1 MSLTS
6 WFLVSDGG
14 TRHRLPREMIFVG
27 RDDCELMLQSRSVD
41 KQHAVINYEA
51 ASDEHKVK
59 DLGSLNGTFVN
70 DVRIQEQQY
79 VTLKIDDKLRFG
91 YDTNLFTVMQGELHV
106 PEEALRHE
114 KFSSQLQLTV
124 KASSTVKST
133 RNSETTAAESG
144 KEGMVKP
151 PKQLPKQEDKIGD
164 IGVVPRGTPLYGQP
178 SWWGDVDDENAA
190 KHDAKTLDRR
200 QFKCDPGNKD
210 VVKTQIVPGTMAQNS
225 TVQEPSYF
233 EIPSKEAISAGM
245 GINDS
250 LPTTEEG
257 ATVTSTAPVPEGSTH
272 GHASFTID
280 FDTVAASR
288 GKDRSTKD
296 DQDHHVRPKRGAGE
310 ELSALQSA
318 MIAAE
323 VKVADWLAQNELPLA
338 LSESVAE
345 DDGDSVKSDV
355 PVQLRNLR
363 GSKHEDGTQSDSENA
378 FSEQLSSRR
387 AIIPDIGRTG
397 VHKTEGNFCRKED
410 HFQNKP
416 FVTLKK
422 MPPVGG
428 EVGQRRNYPSPC
440 RSRAIPSQRGNDRTR
455 ESSHRSQADDQSDR
469 GTYTIEL
476 ENCNTEKEKARLMID
491 KVFGVE
497 DTNLA
502 LTKLRYTEHQR
513 DSGSI
518 CPRAGAI
525 DSRHLGQVLP
535 DDLVVVGGP
544 RWVSQWASLAASH
557 IRTDPEGSGAEST
570 MFATDEK
577 GNNTEPRV
585 PRRSNSFV
593 SSCQSQPKKT
603 HPKVPS
609 ENSEMDTVTTEEEW
623 SQHRNITPSS
633 ETQAQELQGKD
644 NQLHEMCRT
653 RQRVAR
659 VNASTGG
666 TRVNK
671 QTTTKGHERGH
682 NICQQIPYTRTGSG
696 EKNHENESGKSRREE
711 KEKSAKPL
719 LRQESF
725 TVERSNA
732 NIPLELIPCIDD
744 PHTTSQGKQ
753 IGSINEDILLKD
765 SEAVTVFLENTLS
778 DLADPASYSLEGSV
792 SPESDI
798 DTTSTV
804 SQAGGEVGCKKKV
817 SRPIHGTANKNT
829 SDTKLRSHTCAPTH
843 SQSRAWTSLDLTDD
857 DLNASLKDPQPRCW
871 GQTRL
876 RTETSSRTKGAK
888 TRTAAAAFSSSRPA
902 SLPQP
907 RPTRASL
914 LRRARLGDST
924 DPDLADID
932 RVSVASEASTASSA
946 SRPSANRRTL
956 SRIEALA
963 QPRKPRVSSPSARS
977 DSEATSRRTRVL
989 VSRPGSDSALRLGL
1003 QSTAVSGLRGRTNST
1018 SKLPDKSAGNLYVH
1032 KTPTAGGRW
1041 RRVPIEY
1048 VSTSEDEFGSN
1059 HHSTKNTRSR
1069 LMAPCATQLGGS
1081 APALQN
1087 AGGISL
1093 PIQQSNREQDDYM
1106 KDWTAHSEEIAR
1118 ISQDLAKDLAMLAQE
1133 IHDVAGEID
1142 SVSPSSAP
1150 SVLVEDRVFIDGVG
1164 TAQDSSSKVVE
1175 MRSCRTSNQQ
1185 PPAIRRRTW
1194 NRDEAVLDN
1203 LLLVSV
1209 SQLSAKIR
1217 QGVEK
1222 TVSKIRILFKDK
1234 DKKCE
1239 ELENKLQAEIEVPL
1253 LKTSNQEISSIL
1265 QDLKRVERQ
1274 LLVIDIMVD
1283 PDGTLDALS
1292 SLGITSPVTT
1302 ENRVSP
1308 STQSPTGVH
1317 QSGEGSASAQLL
1329 HSVPSKGTEQDL
1341 DIYEVKN
1348 RALQGKND

>member
-1 MSLTS
+1 MGFKDHCLYLDFKTCAC
-6 WFLVSDGG
+6 F
-14 TRHRLPREMIFVG
+14 
-27 RDDCELMLQSRSVD
+27 MLSQ
-41 KQHAVINYEA
+41 
-51 ASDEHKVK
+51 
-59 DLGSLNGTFVN
+59 
-70 DVRIQEQQY
+70 
-79 VTLKIDDKLRFG
+79 
-91 YDTNLFTVMQGELHV
+91 
-106 PEEALRHE
+106 HE

-190 KHDAKTLDRR
+190 KHDAKTLDL
-200 QFKCDPGNKD
+200 
-210 VVKTQIVPGTMAQNS
+210 PGTMAQNS

-491 KVFGVE
+491 KV
-497 DTNLA
+497 
-502 LTKLRYTEHQR
+502 
-513 DSGSI
+513 
-518 CPRAGAI
+518 
-525 DSRHLGQVLP
+525 LP

-577 GNNTEPRV
+577 GLHFRIYVIVCIFLKMCKN
-585 PRRSNSFV
+585 
-593 SSCQSQPKKT
+593 
-603 HPKVPS
+603 
-609 ENSEMDTVTTEEEW
+609 
-623 SQHRNITPSS
+623 
-633 ETQAQELQGKD
+633 

-1032 KTPTAGGRW
+1032 KTPT
-1041 RRVPIEY
+1041 
-1048 VSTSEDEFGSN
+1048 
-1059 HHSTKNTRSR
+1059 
-1069 LMAPCATQLGGS
+1069 
-1081 APALQN
+1081 
-1087 AGGISL
+1087 
-1093 PIQQSNREQDDYM
+1093 
-1106 KDWTAHSEEIAR
+1106 
-1118 ISQDLAKDLAMLAQE
+1118 
-1133 IHDVAGEID
+1133 
-1142 SVSPSSAP
+1142 
-1150 SVLVEDRVFIDGVG
+1150 
-1164 TAQDSSSKVVE
+1164 
-1175 MRSCRTSNQQ
+1175 
-1185 PPAIRRRTW
+1185 
-1194 NRDEAVLDN
+1194 
-1203 LLLVSV
+1203 
-1209 SQLSAKIR
+1209 
-1217 QGVEK
+1217 
-1222 TVSKIRILFKDK
+1222 
-1234 DKKCE
+1234 
-1239 ELENKLQAEIEVPL
+1239 
-1253 LKTSNQEISSIL
+1253 
-1265 QDLKRVERQ
+1265 
-1274 LLVIDIMVD
+1274 
-1283 PDGTLDALS
+1283 
-1292 SLGITSPVTT
+1292 
-1302 ENRVSP
+1302 
-1308 STQSPTGVH
+1308 
-1317 QSGEGSASAQLL
+1317 
-1329 HSVPSKGTEQDL
+1329 
-1341 DIYEVKN
+1341 
-1348 RALQGKND
+1348 GK